1 MPCKVSIIIAVKNGG
16 QFIAHTLES
25 ILAQDYPHIEC
36 VVVDG
41 MSSDGTL
48 DVVKSFEPRFAGRL
62 KWVSDDD
69 SGMYQAINR
78 GISLSTGDILGIL
91 NSDDF
96 YHRPDSVSTIVKRLE
111 VGDVDAVYGDV
122 RFVRGNDLD
131 NTVRLYSCRGFRNW
145 MFRIGDQPAHPTFF
159 TYRKHFDSLGGY
171 NEEFKIAGDFE
182 LMLRFIYRNRL
193 KTAYIPEILVTM
205 RTGGFGNSVENCFT
219 RKNSEILHAC
229 RINGVFSCY
238 PMLFLRYFKK
248 ITQYLFKG

>member
-62 KWVSDDD
+62 KWVSDND

-78 GISLSTGDILGIL
+78 GISLSSGNLLGIL

-145 MFRIGDQPAHPTFF
+145 MFRIGD
-159 TYRKHFDSLGGY
+159 HFDKREKFLHKM
-171 NEEFKIAGDFE
+171 NTQVFKP
-182 LMLRFIYRNRL
+182 
-193 KTAYIPEILVTM
+193 PEIGDV
-205 RTGGFGNSVENCFT
+205 VYD
-219 RKNSEILHAC
+219 LHK
-229 RINGVFSCY
+229 IDIVGIHCY
-238 PMLFLRYFKK
+238 RAGYE
-248 ITQYLFKG
+248 

>member
-25 ILAQDYPHIEC
+25 ILSQDYPHIEC

-41 MSSDGTL
+41 RSSDGTL

-69 SGMYQAINR
+69 SGMYQAINL
-78 GISLSTGDILGIL
+78 GIALSTGDILGIL

-131 NTVRLYSCRGFRNW
+131 HT
-145 MFRIGDQPAHPTFF
+145 
-159 TYRKHFDSLGGY
+159 
-171 NEEFKIAGDFE
+171 
-182 LMLRFIYRNRL
+182 
-193 KTAYIPEILVTM
+193 
-205 RTGGFGNSVENCFT
+205 
-219 RKNSEILHAC
+219 
-229 RINGVFSCY
+229 
-238 PMLFLRYFKK
+238 
-248 ITQYLFKG
+248 